1 MKLFKYENFSLTIS
15 EEALAIKAFSDI
27 WKRDKSKHKA
37 RALQELG
44 LLYFMYDPRS
54 DYMYIEDLQ
63 ERWLQI
69 LEDVG
74 LNSKFTLDPEL
85 LKAAD
90 VYCRLIFTPSS
101 VLLVSARSAVDKIS
115 TFLRSID
122 LEETDDK
129 GKPKYPIQAIVGAI
143 KNIPTLT
150 KDLAAAEKAVNAEIN
165 EFSKIRG
172 QKQKSMLD
180 DGIDFFMKQ

>member
-1 MKLFKYENFSLTIS
+1 M
-15 EEALAIKAFSDI
+15 
-27 WKRDKSKHKA
+27 
-37 RALQELG
+37 
-44 LLYFMYDPRS
+44 
-54 DYMYIEDLQ
+54 
-63 ERWLQI
+63 
-69 LEDVG
+69 
-74 LNSKFTLDPEL
+74 NSKFTLDSEL